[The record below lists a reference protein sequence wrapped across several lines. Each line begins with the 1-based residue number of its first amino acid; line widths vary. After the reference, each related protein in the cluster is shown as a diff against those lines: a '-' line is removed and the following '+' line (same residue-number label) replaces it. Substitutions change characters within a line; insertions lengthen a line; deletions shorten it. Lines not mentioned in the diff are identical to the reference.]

1 VRPEAISP
9 WTWHLVFLYQLSRAR
24 YPFKANDL
32 SLETW
37 LLMGTVRQVLKNPAR
52 TTWPRIEW
60 QTNQKKLE
68 DYRAYQ
74 EEMLKISREY
84 SQSRWQYGLTG
95 PVPPTPG
102 TASQEWQANL
112 EQMTPWPGASSRE
125 MAARGEAS
133 AGLLAQSWQKNLSD
147 VSGAVEQWGAGFLQ
161 TLGQVAAAW
170 GSILGSRGGGQEGWS
185 SLLGGVLDF
194 GGWFHQ
200 GGVVEAHQ
208 GMVISPGTLMGT
220 NSSSWPRRGPPREAC
235 PVWGKK
241 ASLRTG
247 SSALR
252 GEAAPRYGV
261 TIQVQTLDAS
271 GVAGLDWD
279 RVVQRHLA
287 PALRQ
292 EAARRW

>member
-1 VRPEAISP
+1 MATSGVK
-9 WTWHLVFLYQLSRAR
+9 SRTSQR
-24 YPFKANDL
+24 
-32 SLETW
+32 
-37 LLMGTVRQVLKNPAR
+37 
-52 TTWPRIEW
+52 
-60 QTNQKKLE
+60 KLE

-84 SQSRWQYGLTG
+84 SQARLAVWTDEARALHDTWSTF
-95 PVPPTPG
+95 T
-102 TASQEWQANL
+102 QEWQSNL
-112 EQMTPWPGASSRE
+112 EQMTALAGGKFEE

-133 AGLLAQSWQKNLSD
+133 AGLLAQSWQKNLAD

-161 TLGQVAAAW
+161 TMGQVAAAW
-170 GSILGSRGGGQEGWS
+170 GSSVGSRGGAQQGWS

-208 GMVISPGTLMGT
+208 GMVISPGTLMGDEQLIMAQA
-220 NSSSWPRRGPPREAC
+220 GEGVLPRESMARL
-235 PVWGKK
+235 GEKNFE
-241 ASLRTG
+241 ALRTG
-247 SSALR
+247 RFDPS
-252 GEAAPRYGV
+252 GGKAAPRYDV

-279 RVVQRHLA
+279 RLVQRHLL

-292 EAARRW
+292 EADRRW